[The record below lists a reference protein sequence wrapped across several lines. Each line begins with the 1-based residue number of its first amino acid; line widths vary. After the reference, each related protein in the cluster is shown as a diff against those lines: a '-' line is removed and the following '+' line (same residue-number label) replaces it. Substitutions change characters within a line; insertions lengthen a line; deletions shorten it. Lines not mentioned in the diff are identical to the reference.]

1 MEGSDEVDSKDEK
14 WEKRLNTGERHDV
27 TATLDHL
34 SSIGAAWARTS
45 MRLDAYKGKE
55 RTDELHH
62 AEDYRIYEKRSRR
75 SRRKSPSDDAEWDMQ
90 HGDTIH
96 PVAFMNARLS
106 TKRLKTKDIDGPNLS
121 VDTTVCDVSVE
132 EAPGA
137 LLNHCW
143 QRAVHLA
150 SNPIQLDDGD
160 DHPTQTESIE
170 LGDKVKYSTKKAIRL
185 CESLKLDLA
194 VEELTCLNCHV
205 QFDSTTKLR
214 RHYYGLSNQRGCCW
228 RLIEQKNHE
237 LMGQAL
243 QAEVIAVSKQV
254 CQILGTTVFRNGVPP
269 TQPLIWE
276 DVLNVFDSLLEK
288 NSKGQVANT
297 IQLSSNQLPLGLNS
311 QVVDAVRR
319 RLLDRYSAGPR

>member
-1 MEGSDEVDSKDEK
+1 MEGSDEVDSVGEQC
-14 WEKRLNTGERHDV
+14 EKRLNAGERHDV
-27 TATLDHL
+27 TVTLDHL

-45 MRLDAYKGKE
+45 MRLGAYKGKE
-55 RTDELHH
+55 CTDELHH

-75 SRRKSPSDDAEWDMQ
+75 SKRKSSSEDAEWDID

-106 TKRLKTKDIDGPNLS
+106 TKRFKTKDIDGANLS
-121 VDTTVCDVSVE
+121 VDTTVCDVSIE
-132 EAPGA
+132 EAPVA

-160 DHPTQTESIE
+160 DQPTQPESTELDDE
-170 LGDKVKYSTKKAIRL
+170 VKYSTKKAIRL

-205 QFDSTTKLR
+205 QFDSTPKLH
-214 RHYYGLSNQRGCCW
+214 RHYYGLPNQRGCCW
-228 RLIEQKNHE
+228 RLIERKNHE

-243 QAEVIAVSKQV
+243 QAEVTAVSKQV
-254 CQILGTTVFRNGVPP
+254 CQILGKTVFRNGLPP
-269 TQPLIWE
+269 TDPLSWE
-276 DVLNVFDSLLEK
+276 DVLNVFASLLEK
-288 NSKGQVANT
+288 NSKGQVADT
-297 IQLSSNQLPLGLNS
+297 IQLGSDQLPLCLNS
-311 QVVDAVRR
+311 QVVEAVRR